1 MWFLACKGL
10 WVKSIKNRGGDDK
23 ILDSLGGFLKKY
35 GFHTEKQ
42 KQGEETEIGKR
53 IGNVFSQ
60 QQL

>member
-1 MWFLACKGL
+1 MVSRLQRAMGEKHKKQG
-10 WVKSIKNRGGDDK
+10 GGDDK

-42 KQGEETEIGKR
+42 KQGEETEIG
-53 IGNVFSQ
+53 NVFSQ